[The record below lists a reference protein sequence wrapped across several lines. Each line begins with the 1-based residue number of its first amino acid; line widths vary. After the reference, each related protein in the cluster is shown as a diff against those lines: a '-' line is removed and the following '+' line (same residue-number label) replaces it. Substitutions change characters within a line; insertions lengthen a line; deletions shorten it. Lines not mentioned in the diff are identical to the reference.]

1 MRPKNQGHGGKNMS
15 RRGRFWTSSLVAAAI
30 LLFTAVAGASSLLSQ
45 SFVADGSLPL
55 GSIVSLKKGTTDHV
69 TAAYTDNSKYIFG
82 VVVDS
87 ESSQLSVTNGQ
98 SNQVHVAT
106 SGIEQVLV
114 SDINGNIEVGD
125 PITASPIKAVGMK
138 ATSNAKIVGIA
149 QDNFPNGNVTNESY
163 KDGKGQKQ
171 TVKLGQMSVLVN
183 VSYYYKQPDKTI
195 IPSAI
200 QNLANALAGRK
211 VNALPVIISIGIF
224 FVSLI
229 VVVSIVYSMI
239 HSSIISV
246 GRNPMSQAAVYR
258 NVVQLSIL
266 VLIILGVA
274 VGSIYM
280 VLTRF

>member
-1 MRPKNQGHGGKNMS
+1 MS